1 MHFFERPSLNESE
14 GSIEKR
20 EPRFKNLSPEDRGLY
35 KILLGF
41 HRRFARE
48 SAFPKEVSKRHEH
61 IWNELMLNVF
71 SLPELPLDSYMVS
84 KEKAEEYRG
93 RFKLVPVF
101 ASSSESYSPKA
112 TYGHRGGITRDSFS
126 KRQIALDAPIGF
138 RLLLKL
144 DAPRTAV
151 SELEEIGASIFGTE
165 APEPV
170 ESEWEPVAVLGCVP
184 DFGKNMLLVDQLQGG
199 DTMGTTT
206 TPEVREIVRKARNAF
221 AESPEYALYEIARDV
236 ARRSGFAGI
245 GLRLPDSNEWPA
257 VRLKVM
263 QDEPTIYG
271 KVIAVRKAE
280 AAKSAFSEAN
290 TPQSAHMAD
299 YFIETF
305 ATEAS

>member
-14 GSIEKR
+14 GAIEKR
-20 EPRFKNLSPEDRGLY
+20 EPRFKDLPPEDRALY
-35 KILLGF
+35 RKLLGF
-41 HRRFARE
+41 HRRFARD
-48 SAFPKEVSKRHEH
+48 SAFSKEESKGHERV
-61 IWNELMLNVF
+61 WNELMFNIF
-71 SLPELPLDSYMVS
+71 SLPELPLDSHMVN

-101 ASSSESYSPKA
+101 ASSSESYSPK
-112 TYGHRGGITRDSFS
+112 TNYGARGSVTSDPFS
-126 KRQIALDAPIGF
+126 KRKIALDAPIGF

-144 DAPRTAV
+144 DAPRRAV
-151 SELEEIGASIFGTE
+151 SELEEIGAGIFGTE

-184 DFGKNMLLVDQLQGG
+184 DFGKNMLLIDQLQGG

-206 TPEVREIVRKARNAF
+206 TPEVREIVRQARNAF

-236 ARRSGFAGI
+236 ARRSGFAGV

-263 QDEPTIYG
+263 GG
-271 KVIAVRKAE
+271 KTTVYDRVIEVRKAE

-290 TPQSAHMAD
+290 TPQSARMAD

-305 ATEAS
+305 APET